1 MPWLPCRCAGS
12 RRNQIGGQRKR
23 ACARWK
29 SSGKKLTLSNPR
41 GLQVSRYGK
50 LCLGY
55 LAAAQAAGANPHALV
70 AGLGL
75 GMHRAQID
83 VPAPP
88 RDVMRVTDVVTE
100 LRAFAADFT
109 DLCHK

>member
-1 MPWLPCRCAGS
+1 M
-12 RRNQIGGQRKR
+12 
-23 ACARWK
+23 
-29 SSGKKLTLSNPR
+29 
-41 GLQVSRYGK
+41 SRYGK

-55 LAAAQAAGANPHALV
+55 FAAAQAAGANPHALV

-83 VPAPP
+83 VPAPTG
-88 RDVMRVTDVVTE
+88 DVVRVTDVVTE